1 MTELHQDENSAGLET
16 APSDSSDQAVI
27 KQLNALKSEDSQT
40 RLAAVTALGALD
52 DGNEASLRA
61 LERVAGQDDSQP
73 VREAALQALDA
84 TVYRKLQRSAHRLT
98 GPIRDRI
105 LAEIDRWTAD
115 GLITA
120 HTARLLTQR
129 YHFAEPPTPKAPE
142 AKPDKP
148 RPSLS
153 ELLLSET
160 TIKVALYLG
169 AFFVVAAAFI
179 LAAIFEVARLP
190 ILGLATLG
198 FFGAAV
204 ALKWRLPQASFVL
217 FIVFSFLLPIDAAV
231 LFDLLDLSSK
241 AEQLAWIIVTV
252 FLMLVWVGGTLF
264 DKSRFCSVMA
274 LVALSAAAWQLG
286 RWFDLTPHL
295 DMLLWVWPF

>member
-1 MTELHQDENSAGLET
+1 MTEVHQDQVPAGFD
-16 APSDSSDQAVI
+16 ASPPDNSDQAII
-27 KQLNALKSEDSQT
+27 KHLNALKGEDSQT

-52 DGNEASLRA
+52 HGNEASLRA

-73 VREAALQALDA
+73 VREAALQALEA
-84 TVYRKLQRSAHRLT
+84 TVYRNLQRSSNRLT
-98 GPIRDRI
+98 GPVRERI
-105 LAEIDRWTAD
+105 LAEIDRWAAD
-115 GLITA
+115 GLIVA

-129 YHFAEPPTPKAPE
+129 YHFAEPPTQKAPE
-142 AKPDKP
+142 AKPDEP

-179 LAAIFEVARLP
+179 LAAIFEAARLP

-198 FFGAAV
+198 FLGAAV

-217 FIVFSFLLPIDAAV
+217 FIVFS
-231 LFDLLDLSSK
+231 
-241 AEQLAWIIVTV
+241 QYR
-252 FLMLVWVGGTLF
+252 
-264 DKSRFCSVMA
+264 KSRQVSRF
-274 LVALSAAAWQLG
+274 G
-286 RWFDLTPHL
+286 
-295 DMLLWVWPF
+295 